1 MEKRGQ
7 VIIEVEG
14 RGTVRINYRY
24 TIGPARAIHDIHVC
38 AHDLANLLD
47 LVGAPS
53 LSEMHRQMG
62 FRLSVTLT
70 FSNDETREAP
80 IDFPNEIMT
89 ASPSRLREIGDAH
102 EYQ

>member
-14 RGTVRINYRY
+14 EGSVTINYKY
-24 TIGPARAIHDIHVC
+24 KTGQARAVHDIHVN

-47 LVGAPS
+47 LVRAPN
-53 LSEMHRQMG
+53 LLEMHRQMG
-62 FRLSVTLT
+62 FKLVVTVT
-70 FSNDETREAP
+70 FSNNETREAP

-89 ASPSRLREIGDAH
+89 ASPSRLREMGDAY

>member
-14 RGTVRINYRY
+14 EGRVTINYKY
-24 TIGPARAIHDIHVC
+24 KTGQARAVYDIHVN

-47 LVGAPS
+47 LVRAPN
-53 LSEMHRQMG
+53 LLEMHRQIG
-62 FRLSVTLT
+62 FKLVVTVT
-70 FSNDETREAP
+70 FSNNETREAP

-89 ASPSRLREIGDAH
+89 ASPSRLREMGDAY

>member
-14 RGTVRINYRY
+14 EGSVTINYRY
-24 TIGPARAIHDIHVC
+24 TTGQARAVHDIHVC

-47 LVGAPS
+47 LVGAPN
-53 LSEMHRQMG
+53 LLEMHRQMG
-62 FRLSVTLT
+62 FKLVVTIT
-70 FSNDETREAP
+70 FSNNETREAP

-89 ASPSRLREIGDAH
+89 ASPTRLREMGDT
-102 EYQ
+102 YQYQ